1 MMKKLGAIALTAT
14 MMLSLIGC
22 SKKNFDG
29 NYTADVD
36 LSEARSCLCVCRA
49 SFLMTF
55 AMGGVPHS
63 GPQQVLDTNQGSSD
77 GKTNRNT

>member
-22 SKKNFDG
+22 GKKNFDG

-36 LSEARSCLCVCRA
+36 LSVHGNCHEGRHGICCRY
-49 SFLMTF
+49 
-55 AMGGVPHS
+55 
-63 GPQQVLDTNQGSSD
+63 
-77 GKTNRNT
+77 K